1 MQLLRCHPC
10 QSREAQRQPGPKWV
24 SLPDIRIRQLKGALL
39 LSGDKKREEGSYERN
54 GGISGQNNF
63 AIIKISSVE
72 VLSLLFIWMERGQ
85 TCETPTIT
93 SLSGRRVGSVS
104 FQLGFITALSK
115 IQETLISFVL
125 LRVAALPGFF
135 SLHELP
141 W

>member
-1 MQLLRCHPC
+1 M
-10 QSREAQRQPGPKWV
+10 
-24 SLPDIRIRQLKGALL
+24 
-39 LSGDKKREEGSYERN
+39 LSGDKKREEESYERN

-72 VLSLLFIWMERGQ
+72 VLFLLFIWMERGQ

-93 SLSGRRVGSVS
+93 WLSGCRVGSVS

-125 LRVAALPGFF
+125 LTVAALPGFF